1 MCPWRRLLALK
12 SRGYVTCPSC
22 PRPAGVSQL
31 WIHGAPAAHTE
42 WERCPPTTEL
52 HGSLQKSPSP
62 WRPGRTNKKRREWNN
77 DRWILQHH
85 RGGVGGDA
93 ESLPRRRSWMRWW
106 WRWPWLRTSS
116 DGEPWRR
123 RSTWRHYRWTAGLR
137 RAAAGGR
144 GAGNTQRG
152 DVKLNEEQIDLL
164 HSR

>member
-1 MCPWRRLLALK
+1 MCPWRRLLALWLK

-22 PRPAGVSQL
+22 PPPAGVSQL

-85 RGGVGGDA
+85 RGGWGGMPRAYRGDEVGCGGGDGGPGWGRA
-93 ESLPRRRSWMRWW
+93 VTESLGEEGPHDGITGEQQASAEQPQGDVELETHRGATWSWMK
-106 WRWPWLRTSS
+106 
-116 DGEPWRR
+116 
-123 RSTWRHYRWTAGLR
+123 
-137 RAAAGGR
+137 
-144 GAGNTQRG
+144 N
-152 DVKLNEEQIDLL
+152 K
-164 HSR
+164 